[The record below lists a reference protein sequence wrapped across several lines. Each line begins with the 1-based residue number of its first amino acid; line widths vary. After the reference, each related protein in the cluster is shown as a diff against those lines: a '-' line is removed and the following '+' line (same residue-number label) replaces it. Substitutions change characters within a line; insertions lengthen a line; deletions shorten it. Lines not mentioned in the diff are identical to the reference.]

1 MKQPKKN
8 SKKIC
13 NEIALIQ
20 TRVPDKR
27 LEVWLQDEARVGQH
41 GRLTRIWGE
50 RGKRI
55 RIPKDMRFA
64 YTYIYGEVC
73 PERDV
78 GEAIVINEVSKE
90 AMEQHLQAV
99 SNTIPSDRH
108 GVMLM
113 DKAPWHRSLKVPA
126 NITIVYLPSYSP
138 ELNACEN
145 VWEYLKNNFLSNRVF
160 NTMEDIMDACCNAW
174 MMLTNE
180 QGRIKSIASRKWI
193 TVN

>member
-1 MKQPKKN
+1 MKMLKKS

-13 NEIALIQ
+13 NELESIQ
-20 TRVPDKR
+20 EDYPDKR

-41 GRLTRIWGE
+41 GRLTRTWGE

-64 YTYIYGEVC
+64 YTYIYGAIC

-78 GEAIVINEVSKE
+78 GEAIVIDQVSKE
-90 AMEQHLQAV
+90 AMEQHLRTV
-99 SNTIPSDRH
+99 SYTIPNDRH
-108 GVMLM
+108 AVMLM
-113 DKAPWHRSLKVPA
+113 DKAPWHKSLKVPT

-145 VWEYLKNNFLSNRVF
+145 IWEYLKNNFLSNCVF

-174 MMLTNE
+174 MKLTN
-180 QGRIKSIASRKWI
+180 
-193 TVN
+193 